1 MGMEQVDQESLI
13 LIIRVTVK
21 TDTIFLYR
29 NVLLEEEQRM
39 KYWEKEE
46 K

>member
-1 MGMEQVDQESLI
+1 MEQVDQESLI
-13 LIIRVTVK
+13 LIIRAIVK
-21 TDTIFLYR
+21 TDTVFLYR

>member
-1 MGMEQVDQESLI
+1 MGMEQVDQESLLLVI
-13 LIIRVTVK
+13 SIIVK